1 MAKSYTQSGVF
12 WQNLL
17 KRSWLIIVTTVLV
30 VLIMPHDPGVSF
42 VYELNHP
49 WHYDQLIAETEIP
62 LYKSEEVLKRER
74 DSLLRDFEPYY
85 SASVTVREGALKK
98 FNEEFRDG
106 IHGLSRS
113 YSAYVAKRIRRAY
126 DMGIISADVA
136 QTAVADSTKSIR
148 LVLGNT
154 ATSVPIRQFMTPLTA
169 YEWLFQDPAMQKQ
182 RQALQQCNLNE
193 YLEPNILLD
202 KDRTEME
209 ENDLLSSIP
218 TASGIIQVGE
228 EIINR
233 GVVVDEKAY
242 TAITSYIRE
251 YQKQKTT
258 HAELLTTYGG
268 QALFVFIVITL
279 FTLYLLL
286 YRSDYFEK
294 TSSYVMLYTIIVILP
309 GIVSLVMR
317 NHFFSVY
324 VIPLCMAP
332 MFVRVFLDSRTAFI
346 THAVVI
352 MLSALAV
359 QRQFDFVAIGLA
371 GGLAAIYTL
380 RELSHRSQV
389 FTAAITVA
397 ATEFLVFLSIQLIDA
412 KGMTDTN
419 LGLATHFVAN
429 AVLLLLAYPLMFVV
443 EKAFGFVSAVTLF
456 ELSDMNKTM
465 LRRLS
470 EVAPG
475 TFQHSIMVSNLASEI
490 ATRIGARALLVRVGA
505 LYHDIGKMRHPVFYT
520 ENQASI
526 NPHTRLSE
534 TESAQVI
541 VSHVTEGLRLAE
553 KESLPGVIQ
562 DFIRTHH
569 GNGLVSYFYV
579 QYKNSHPDETVD
591 EALFRY
597 PGPNPF
603 TREQAILMMADGVE
617 AASRSLKEYT
627 EESIANLVDRI
638 IDTQVQ
644 NGFFHDCPITF
655 RDIQTAKD
663 VLIERLK
670 TIYHT
675 RIAYPELHVKQ
686 ESKDTET
693 TTQ

>member
-85 SASVTVREGALKK
+85 SVSVTVREGALKK

-294 TSSYVMLYTIIVILP
+294 TSSYVMLYTIIIILP

-412 KGMTDTN
+412 KGMTDMN

-456 ELSDMNKTM
+456 ELSDMNKTV

-675 RIAYPELHVKQ
+675 RIAYPELHVKL
-686 ESKDTET
+686 ESRDTET
-693 TTQ
+693 TAQ

>member
-294 TSSYVMLYTIIVILP
+294 TSSYVMLYTIIIILP

-332 MFVRVFLDSRTAFI
+332 MFVRAFLDSRTAFF

-412 KGMTDTN
+412 KGMTDMN

-693 TTQ
+693 TAQ

>member
-412 KGMTDTN
+412 KGMTDMN

-686 ESKDTET
+686 ETKDTET
-693 TTQ
+693 TAQ

>member
-1 MAKSYTQSGVF
+1 MAKSYTQSGMF
-12 WQNLL
+12 WKNLL
-17 KRSWLIIVTTVLV
+17 KRSWLIVVTTVLV

-62 LYKSEEVLKRER
+62 IYKSEEVLKQER
-74 DSLLRDFEPYY
+74 DSLLQGFEPYY
-85 SASVTVREGALKK
+85 SVSVTVRERALKK

-113 YSAYVAKRIRRAY
+113 YSAYVAKRIRMAY
-126 DMGIISADVA
+126 DMGIINADVA
-136 QTAVADSTKSIR
+136 QSAADDSTRSIR
-148 LVLGNT
+148 LVSGNT
-154 ATSVPIRQFMTPLTA
+154 ATSVPVHRFMTPLTA
-169 YEWLFQDPAMQKQ
+169 YEWLFHDPAMQKQ

-193 YLEPNILLD
+193 FLEPNILLD

-209 ENDLLSSIP
+209 MNDLLSSIP

-242 TAITSYIRE
+242 AAITSYIRE
-251 YQKQKTT
+251 YQKQKAT
-258 HAELLTTYGG
+258 HAEILTTYGG
-268 QALFVFIVITL
+268 QALFVFIVIAL

-294 TSSYVMLYTIIVILP
+294 TSSYVMLYTIIIILT

-317 NHFFSVY
+317 HRFFSVY

-346 THAVVI
+346 THAVVV

-359 QRQFDFVAIGLA
+359 QKQFDFIAIELA

-389 FTAAITVA
+389 FTAALTVVT
-397 ATEFLVFLSIQLIDA
+397 TEFLVFVSLQLIEA
-412 KGMTDTN
+412 KGVADIN
-419 LGLATHFVAN
+419 LGLFPHFVAN

-456 ELSDMNKTM
+456 ELSDTNKAV
-465 LRRLS
+465 LRHLS

-475 TFQHSIMVSNLASEI
+475 TFQHSIMVSNLASAI
-490 ATRIGARALLVRVGA
+490 ASRIGARALLVRVGG

-526 NPHTRLSE
+526 NPHTRISE
-534 TESAQVI
+534 QESAQVI
-541 VSHVTEGLRLAE
+541 ISHVTEGLRLAD
-553 KESLPGVIQ
+553 KEGLPGVIQ

-579 QYKNSHPDETVD
+579 QYKNKHPDEEVD
-591 EALFRY
+591 ETIFRY

-603 TREQAILMMADGVE
+603 TREQAILMMADSVE

-627 EESIANLVDRI
+627 EESIAGLVDKI
-638 IDTQVQ
+638 IDSQVQ

-670 TIYHT
+670 AIYHT
-675 RIAYPELHVKQ
+675 RIAYPELHAPK
-686 ESKDTET
+686 EDED
-693 TTQ
+693 

>member
-148 LVLGNT
+148 LVSGNT

-294 TSSYVMLYTIIVILP
+294 TSSYVMLYTIIIILP

-412 KGMTDTN
+412 KGMTDMN

-693 TTQ
+693 TAQ

>member
-1 MAKSYTQSGVF
+1 MAKSYTQSGMF
-12 WQNLL
+12 WKNLL
-17 KRSWLIIVTTVLV
+17 KRSWLIVVTTVLV

-62 LYKSEEVLKRER
+62 IYKSEEVLKQER
-74 DSLLRDFEPYY
+74 DSLLQGFEPYY
-85 SASVTVREGALKK
+85 SVSVTVRERALKK
-98 FNEEFRDG
+98 FNEEFLDG

-113 YSAYVAKRIRRAY
+113 YSAYVAKRIRMAY
-126 DMGIISADVA
+126 DMGIINADVA
-136 QTAVADSTKSIR
+136 QSAADDSTRSIR
-148 LVLGNT
+148 LVSGNT
-154 ATSVPIRQFMTPLTA
+154 ATSVPVHRFMTPLTA
-169 YEWLFQDPAMQKQ
+169 YEWLFHDPAMQKQ

-193 YLEPNILLD
+193 FLEPNILLD

-209 ENDLLSSIP
+209 MNDLLSSIP

-242 TAITSYIRE
+242 AAITSYIRE
-251 YQKQKTT
+251 YQKQKAT
-258 HAELLTTYGG
+258 HAEILTTYGG
-268 QALFVFIVITL
+268 QALFVFIVIAL

-294 TSSYVMLYTIIVILP
+294 TSSYVMLYTIIIILT

-317 NHFFSVY
+317 HRFFSVY

-346 THAVVI
+346 THAVVV

-359 QRQFDFVAIGLA
+359 QKQFDFIAIELA

-389 FTAAITVA
+389 FTAALTVVT
-397 ATEFLVFLSIQLIDA
+397 TEFLVFVSLQLIEA
-412 KGMTDTN
+412 KGVADIN
-419 LGLATHFVAN
+419 LGLFPHFVAN

-456 ELSDMNKTM
+456 ELSDTNKAV
-465 LRRLS
+465 LRHLS

-475 TFQHSIMVSNLASEI
+475 TFQHSIMVSNLASAI
-490 ATRIGARALLVRVGA
+490 ASRIGARALLVRVGG

-526 NPHTRLSE
+526 NPHTRISE
-534 TESAQVI
+534 QESAQVI
-541 VSHVTEGLRLAE
+541 ISHVTEGLRLAD
-553 KESLPGVIQ
+553 KEGLPGVIQ

-579 QYKNSHPDETVD
+579 QYKNKHPDEEVD
-591 EALFRY
+591 ETIFRY

-603 TREQAILMMADGVE
+603 TREQAILMMADSVE

-627 EESIANLVDRI
+627 EESIAGLVDKI
-638 IDTQVQ
+638 IDSQVQ

-670 TIYHT
+670 AIYHT
-675 RIAYPELHVKQ
+675 RIAYPELHAPK
-686 ESKDTET
+686 EDED
-693 TTQ
+693 